1 MSNRRL
7 LLHRTLCSI
16 LSCPEKGEDCRA
28 YFQPPETIKMKY
40 PAIVYALDDIENAF
54 ADDGVYLS
62 HKKYS
67 VTVIDKN
74 PDSLLID
81 TMAKLPTC
89 RFNRHYKSEN
99 LNHYVFLLH
108 F

>member
-7 LLHRTLCSI
+7 LLHDVLCDI
-16 LSCPEKGEDCRA
+16 LSCPKIGESCRA

-40 PAIVYALDDIENAF
+40 PAIVYALDNIENTF
-54 ADDGVYLS
+54 ADGGVYLS
-62 HKKYS
+62 NKQYS
-67 VTVIDKN
+67 VTLIDKN
-74 PDSLLID
+74 PDSPVID
-81 TMAKLPTC
+81 KLAKLPTC

-99 LNHYVFLLH
+99 LNHYVFLLY

>member
-7 LLHRTLCSI
+7 LLHNILCGI
-16 LSCPEKGEDCRA
+16 LSCPETGEDCRA

-40 PAIVYALDDIENAF
+40 PAIVYALEDIENTF

-62 HKKYS
+62 NRKYL

-74 PDSLLID
+74 PDSSFID
-81 TMAKLPTC
+81 IVAKLPTC
-89 RFNRHYKSEN
+89 RFVRHYKSDN
-99 LNHYVFLLH
+99 LNHYVFTLY